1 MYAKIWNYLR
11 GSVRFQCE
19 SIAPERV
26 LNLCAVHEIPFW
38 DVQWQTAERF
48 TLRTTREG
56 ARLLEAAAT
65 ETDAVLQRLDERG
78 APLVL
83 RRMRRRYVLWAAL
96 AAAVVLL
103 WYGNTFIWEFQVTG
117 NDTVP
122 TEKILRA
129 LENNG
134 VTIGTRAL
142 SFDQEELRN
151 HVLLELGDIS
161 WLSVNVKG
169 CTAHVQVVER
179 KRPPEI
185 VDREKRANVVAAR
198 AGLVTKVEALDG
210 QAMVMAG
217 STVTEGQLLISG
229 VAESKSGGVR
239 FMQGR
244 GRVYARTWYELSV
257 RVPLAA
263 EEKAGEGKTATRVAL
278 DVGKRRIKIY
288 GKGSML
294 GASCD
299 KITTNHPLTL
309 PFGLRLPVTL
319 GVETTSS
326 WDTQTAERSA
336 AQARAEGEAQL
347 LRQLDDMLTEGGQVT
362 STHFSAARQGDTLLV
377 TLSAEC
383 AEQIGVSVAVEAEES
398 N

>member
-1 MYAKIWNYLR
+1 M
-11 GSVRFQCE
+11 
-19 SIAPERV
+19 
-26 LNLCAVHEIPFW
+26 
-38 DVQWQTAERF
+38 
-48 TLRTTREG
+48 
-56 ARLLEAAAT
+56 
-65 ETDAVLQRLDERG
+65 
-78 APLVL
+78 
-83 RRMRRRYVLWAAL
+83 
-96 AAAVVLL
+96 
-103 WYGNTFIWEFQVTG
+103 
-117 NDTVP
+117 
-122 TEKILRA
+122 
-129 LENNG
+129 
-134 VTIGTRAL
+134 TIGTRAL

-151 HVLLELGDIS
+151 HVLLELEDIS

-319 GVETTSS
+319 EITVLAMIVSILIALPCS
-326 WDTQTAERSA
+326 
-336 AQARAEGEAQL
+336 
-347 LRQLDDMLTEGGQVT
+347 
-362 STHFSAARQGDTLLV
+362 
-377 TLSAEC
+377 
-383 AEQIGVSVAVEAEES
+383 IVSVARRILEAATRPIARVRCMVKSTMRMRLRSFFSSFEM
-398 N
+398 NLF

>member
-1 MYAKIWNYLR
+1 M
-11 GSVRFQCE
+11 
-19 SIAPERV
+19 
-26 LNLCAVHEIPFW
+26 
-38 DVQWQTAERF
+38 
-48 TLRTTREG
+48 
-56 ARLLEAAAT
+56 
-65 ETDAVLQRLDERG
+65 
-78 APLVL
+78 

-129 LENNG
+129 LEHNG

-263 EEKAGEGKTATRVAL
+263 EEKAGEGKTAARVAL

-319 GVETTSS
+319 VVETTTS
-326 WDTQTAERSA
+326 WDTQTAERSS

-383 AEQIGVSVAVEAEES
+383 AEQIGVSVAVEAGES